1 MWLLPGSITIVLS
14 LSCGLEALTF
24 GARGTQNR
32 ETPLRRVEGSHFE
45 IRCVDGLSNLYLV
58 LAAVIGAGL
67 QGILD
72 KEPLV
77 MKDCRKDP
85 SKITTKEREELGI
98 SEKFPKSISEALS
111 CLEAD
116 EQLRHILSEAVV
128 STYLTVKRAES
139 EMLQKMEAEKR
150 RNWLIER
157 Y

>member
-1 MWLLPGSITIVLS
+1 M
-14 LSCGLEALTF
+14 
-24 GARGTQNR
+24 
-32 ETPLRRVEGSHFE
+32 
-45 IRCVDGLSNLYLV
+45 
-58 LAAVIGAGL
+58 
-67 QGILD
+67 D

-77 MKDCRKDP
+77 MKDCQKDP

-116 EQLRHILSEAVV
+116 EQLRHILSDAVV
-128 STYLTVKRAES
+128 DTYLTVKRAES

>member
-1 MWLLPGSITIVLS
+1 M
-14 LSCGLEALTF
+14 LTF
-24 GARGTQNR
+24 GTRGTQNR
-32 ETPLRRVEGSHFE
+32 ETPLRRIEGSHFE

-58 LAAVIGAGL
+58 LAAIIGVGL

-77 MKDCRKDP
+77 MKDCREDP

-98 SEKFPKSISEALS
+98 SEQFPKSISEALGY
-111 CLEAD
+111 LEAD
-116 EQLRHILSEAVV
+116 EQLRHILSEAAVE
-128 STYLTVKRAES
+128 TYLTVKRAES

>member
-1 MWLLPGSITIVLS
+1 MWLLPGSTKIVLY
-14 LSCGLEALTF
+14 LSCGFKVLTF
-24 GARGTQNR
+24 GTRGTQNR

-45 IRCVDGLSNLYLV
+45 IRCVDGLSNPYLV

-77 MKDCRKDP
+77 MKDCQKDP

-98 SEKFPKSISEALS
+98 GEKFPKSISEALS

-128 STYLTVKRAES
+128 STYLTVKRTES